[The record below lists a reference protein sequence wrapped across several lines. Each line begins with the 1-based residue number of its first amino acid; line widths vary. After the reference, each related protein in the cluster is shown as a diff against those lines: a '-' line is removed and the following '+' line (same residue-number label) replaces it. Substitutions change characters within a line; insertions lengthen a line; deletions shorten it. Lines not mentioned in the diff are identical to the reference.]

1 MFRLSMN
8 NQLKSILLLLT
19 CFAISLPL
27 SAQANSTQS
36 AKIKEYMRAMKNWS
50 QILGQPKVEG
60 ENLYFGKTHI
70 NIDFVVVD
78 GLKTKFGGTATF
90 FVKKGDGFMRIS
102 TSVMKDGKRATGT
115 MLDPNGPAIAM
126 IKQGKPFYGVVDI
139 LGTKYDSGYEPIVT
153 PTGDVVGIYYV
164 GYKLE

>member
-1 MFRLSMN
+1 MN

-27 SAQANSTQS
+27 SAQADSAQS

-50 QILGQPKVEG
+50 TILGQPKADG

-70 NIDFVVVD
+70 NIDFVVVV
-78 GLKTKFGGTATF
+78 GLTTTFGGNATF
-90 FVKKGDGFMRIS
+90 FVKKGDGFMRVS
-102 TSVMKDGKRATGT
+102 TNVMKDGKRATGT

-139 LGTKYDSGYEPIVT
+139 LGTKYDTGYEPIVT
-153 PTGDVVGIYYV
+153 PTGDVIGIYYV

>member
-19 CFAISLPL
+19 CFAVSLPL
-27 SAQANSTQS
+27 SAQAETVHS

-50 QILGQPKVEG
+50 KILGQPKLEG
-60 ENLYFGKTHI
+60 ENLYFGKTNV
-70 NIDFVVVD
+70 NIDFIIVD
-78 GLKTKFGGTATF
+78 GLKTKYGGTATF

-102 TSVMKDGKRATGT
+102 TNVMKDGKRAVGT

-126 IKQGKPFYGVVDI
+126 IKQGKPFYGIVDI
-139 LGTKYDSGYEPIVT
+139 LGTKYDTGYEPIVT
-153 PTGDVVGIYYV
+153 SSGDIVGIYYV